1 LYPPLRASQALPAR
15 GAAQA
20 DRLGCSTSARRHR
33 SPGRLQLVQS
43 SGRAR
48 GRAGLL
54 AAWALE
60 APARRPR
67 GDQRPPRRVAG
78 HCPARTAPRGE
89 RPTAPHLSESRT
101 RARGAVLCSA
111 TVGGAVAPCG
121 PAKAAWRR
129 PLRAWPGGMR
139 APAPVGRGWALSPDR
154 VRALWP
160 EGGPAV
166 VGDRPPPVG
175 AVDGPPRR
183 PAAERSRGPAA
194 LPRVRASGP
203 ARPQCRSKARPTGGP
218 EAPPPPV
225 PATVGAA
232 GGAGPPPAARPGT
245 GPPGAAALPR
255 AERSRP
261 ARVARPP
268 GPWPGWRSVGE
279 GQAARAARR
288 PVPPAARRGGP
299 GPSAPRPRGRGAA
312 PAQRAIPHHSP
323 LCYIIPDHE

>member
-43 SGRAR
+43 SGRAQ

-67 GDQRPPRRVAG
+67 GDQRPPRRGAG
-78 HCPARTAPRGE
+78 PCATRTAPRGE
-89 RPTAPHLSESRT
+89 RPTAPRLSESRT
-101 RARGAVLCSA
+101 RALGAVLCSA

-121 PAKAAWRR
+121 PAQAAGRR

-139 APAPVGRGWALSPDR
+139 APAPVGRGWALGPDR

-160 EGGPAV
+160 EGGA
-166 VGDRPPPVG
+166 GGGRGLPPPVG

-183 PAAERSRGPAA
+183 RAAERSRGP
-194 LPRVRASGP
+194 
-203 ARPQCRSKARPTGGP
+203 
-218 EAPPPPV
+218 
-225 PATVGAA
+225 
-232 GGAGPPPAARPGT
+232 
-245 GPPGAAALPR
+245 
-255 AERSRP
+255 
-261 ARVARPP
+261 
-268 GPWPGWRSVGE
+268 
-279 GQAARAARR
+279 
-288 PVPPAARRGGP
+288 
-299 GPSAPRPRGRGAA
+299 
-312 PAQRAIPHHSP
+312 
-323 LCYIIPDHE
+323 